1 VSLVSILQ
9 GRACLTTPSGFVNGI
24 VAYGVSFIHVK
35 LESWRILF
43 MIEGGA
49 TVLIAIIA
57 IIVLPDDIPSCKW
70 FTAEEKDYRTYRIVE
85 KQTNDPRLTQPSD
98 VRALHEHGP
107 GSQRD
112 QLETG
117 ARCIVPLAA
126 SHA

>member
-1 VSLVSILQ
+1 M
-9 GRACLTTPSGFVNGI
+9 

-57 IIVLPDDIPSCKW
+57 IIVLPDDIQSCRW
-70 FTAEEKDYRTYRIVE
+70 FTAEEKDFCEHTPGDIG
-85 KQTNDPRLTQPSD
+85 RLTTCSD

-107 GSQRD
+107 RSQGD
-112 QLETG
+112 QLEAG
-117 ARCIVPLAA
+117 SRRIVPLAA
-126 SHA
+126 GHA